1 MTDIQSQVS
10 SNTNAYSFASCR
22 YFCAPCNRQFSQIK
36 VDPTSTTARCPRCNL
51 YADEVAPSSSIPSA
65 QSERRSNVY
74 DERSNVY
81 AEQQNQQRN
90 QRQQQSQPQQ
100 RYIYVQDAF
109 GNVFLQPVVE
119 SQMVL
124 NQFFGNPFGGL
135 FNFFV
140 PNDEG
145 LIEEFLRDDPNNH
158 GPAPASEEAINKL
171 EQVQYNCEG
180 AEIKCCPVCQED
192 YNHGENLVRL
202 PCKHEYHNDCV
213 KPWLA
218 KHNSCP
224 MCREQI

>member
-10 SNTNAYSFASCR
+10 TNTNAYSFSSCK
-22 YFCAPCNRQFSQIK
+22 YFCTSCNRQFSQIK

-51 YADEVAPSSSIPSA
+51 FCDEVSPSSSRPTAPTQQPRTNTFS
-65 QSERRSNVY
+65 QQQG
-74 DERSNVY
+74 
-81 AEQQNQQRN
+81 QQNQQ
-90 QRQQQSQPQQ
+90 QRGGQS
-100 RYIYVQDAF
+100 YIYVQDAF
-109 GNVFLQPVVE
+109 GRVFLQPVNQGGQGGME
-119 SQMVL
+119 Y
-124 NQFFGNPFGGL
+124 NQFFGNPFGGF
-135 FNFFV
+135 FNFFNSFV
-140 PNDEG
+140 PNDEV
-145 LIEEFLRDDPNNH
+145 LIEEFLRNDPNEY

-171 EQVQYNCEG
+171 QQVQYHPEG

-192 YNHGENLVRL
+192 YHHGENLVRL

>member
-10 SNTNAYSFASCR
+10 SNTNAYSFSSCR
-22 YFCAPCNRQFSQIK
+22 YFCVPCNRQFSQIK
-36 VDPTSTTARCPRCNL
+36 VDPTSATARCPRCNL
-51 YADEVAPSSSIPSA
+51 YADEVAPSTSTPTA
-65 QSERRSNVY
+65 QREP
-74 DERSNVY
+74 RSNVY
-81 AEQQNQQRN
+81 AEQSQPRSNVYTQQSQQRN
-90 QRQQQSQPQQ
+90 QPQ

-109 GNVFLQPVVE
+109 GNVFLQPVVD
-119 SQMVL
+119 SQMVF
-124 NQFFGNPFGGL
+124 NQFFGNPFGGF

-140 PNDEG
+140 PNEEV
-145 LIEEFLRDDPNNH
+145 LVEEFLRNDPNNY

-171 EQVQYNCEG
+171 EQVQYNAEG

-224 MCREQI
+224 MCRQQI